1 MCTIFVRKRIIL
13 PYINEVMENIGGL
26 SIDLKKRITATMVAI
41 IGKEAAGLIT
51 QAIKR
56 MGFIDVTETS
66 ESLNLPKCDI
76 VICTCTEKENCKTII
91 THYNHTGVPVICAF
105 NFGIGACVTV
115 IVPGIRLPHIIG
127 DKATDD
133 IVKSMLEYANGYSK
147 FWHIPHNSW
156 LDEAMKYICTPEVR
170 TSIGEYTMTAM
181 AAHLL
186 IATVAGNNVKT
197 YPKFYLSTI
206 ANDVD

>member
-1 MCTIFVRKRIIL
+1 MEIL
-13 PYINEVMENIGGL
+13 GGL
-26 SIDLKKRITATMVAI
+26 STDLKEKIAATKVVV
-41 IGKEAAGLIT
+41 IGKEATGLIT
-51 QAIKR
+51 RAIRR

-66 ESLNLPKCDI
+66 EFLNLPKCDI
-76 VICTCTEKENCKTII
+76 VICTCTEKENCRTVI
-91 THYNHTGVPVICAF
+91 THYNNAGVPVICAF

-115 IVPGIRLPHIIG
+115 IVPGIRLPHFIG

-133 IVKSMLEYANGYSK
+133 TITSMLEYTSGYSK

-156 LDEAMKYICTPEVR
+156 LDEAMKYICTPEVK

-206 ANDVD
+206 ANDVN

>member
-1 MCTIFVRKRIIL
+1 MEIL
-13 PYINEVMENIGGL
+13 GGL
-26 SIDLKKRITATMVAI
+26 STDLKDKIATTKVVI
-41 IGKEAAGLIT
+41 IGKEATGLIT
-51 QAIKR
+51 RAIRR

-66 ESLNLPKCDI
+66 EFLNLSKCDI
-76 VICTCTEKENCKTII
+76 VICTCTDKENCRTVI
-91 THYNHTGVPVICAF
+91 THYNNAGVPVICAF

-115 IVPGIRLPHIIG
+115 VKPDNSLPHFLD
-127 DKATDD
+127 DKAENNT
-133 IVKSMLEYANGYSK
+133 IKSMLEYTNGYSK
-147 FWHIPHNSW
+147 FWHIPHNNW

-181 AAHLL
+181 VAHLL
-186 IATVAGNNVKT
+186 IATVAGNKVKT